1 MTKTKTAKPTTK
13 TKTKTTTKTSAKKPA
28 SASEKISVTM
38 RLDSSAI
45 AYFKGL
51 ADEMSMP
58 YQTLINLYLRECAAG
73 RLKPQMKWTK

>member
-1 MTKTKTAKPTTK
+1 MTKTKTSKPMTK
-13 TKTKTTTKTSAKKPA
+13 TKTKTSAKKPA

-38 RLDSSAI
+38 RLDASAI

-51 ADEMSMP
+51 ADEMAMP